1 MRLRVLPFEKEGVR
15 GGFRNSDLQVFN
27 EMKISENWLRAW
39 VNPEIDSGT
48 LSDQLTMLGLEVDD
62 MAPAAKPFS
71 GVVVGE
77 VLTVE
82 QHPDADRLRV
92 TTVNIGS
99 GEPLQ
104 IVCGAPNVRAGMKAP
119 VATIGAVLPG
129 DFKIKKGKLRGV
141 ESQGML
147 CGASEIDLE
156 DKIDGLLELPADAP
170 VGVDIREYLELDD
183 HVIDISITPNRG
195 DCFSI
200 RGVAR
205 EIGVINQLPVAAPEI
220 KEVAAAI
227 ADHKNVIVDT
237 DGCPRYLGRVI
248 KNVNTK
254 APTPAW
260 MERALA
266 RSGIRQHSI
275 LVDIT
280 NYVLIELGQPLHA
293 FDGGKVEGAVHVR
306 QAAAGEKLVLLNE
319 QEVELQEDVMVI
331 ADDAKALAIAGIMG
345 GLSSSVTDETAEIF
359 LESAFFAPLHIAGR
373 ARRFGLHTD
382 ASQRYERGVDFEL
395 PMAAM
400 HRASQL
406 IAELAGGE
414 FGPITAVEQA
424 ALLPKREAI
433 ALNQAQVDQLLG
445 YAVEPAFISDAL
457 SRLGCA
463 VTVKAEGEWTVVP
476 PSHRYDMAIY
486 QDLIEEVAR
495 IHGYD
500 NIQISLP
507 VMDVKLAKYA
517 DQFELA
523 QLRQTAVTLGYQEA
537 ISFSFADAK
546 LEKQLNPQ
554 VQPLALAN
562 PISSDLAVMRSTL
575 LSSLIPCVQYNL
587 NRQQSRVR
595 FFELGLRFDYQG
607 ASSIHD
613 LKQVPAFALIA
624 AGPRTAESWHGKPAE
639 MDFFDFKGDVEEI
652 LAAARLKVEY
662 VRSERAWLHPG
673 QSAEILLNGQSI
685 GYLGRLHPSL
695 EAELDLSATWVAE
708 LDQQAILQTYVS
720 NFTELSRFPSVR
732 RDIALLIS
740 DKINVS
746 EIQQLIEKTG
756 GELLDSAWLFDVYT
770 GQGVEEGKRSL
781 AFALLWQHPSRTL
794 EDAEIKS
801 GMDNILQVLENT
813 YQATLRAS

>member
-1 MRLRVLPFEKEGVR
+1 
-15 GGFRNSDLQVFN
+15 
-27 EMKISENWLRAW
+27 MKISENWLRTW
-39 VNPEIDSGT
+39 VNPAIDSDT
-48 LSDQLTMLGLEVDD
+48 LSDQLTMLGLEVDEL
-62 MAPAAKPFS
+62 APVAKPFT

-170 VGVDIREYLELDD
+170 VGVNIREYLKLDD
-183 HVIDISITPNRG
+183 NVIDISITPNRG

-200 RGVAR
+200 RGIAR
-205 EIGVINQLPVAAPEI
+205 EVAVINQLQMNEPEI
-220 KEVAAAI
+220 KSVDATITDEKKV
-227 ADHKNVIVDT
+227 VINT
-237 DGCPRYLGRVI
+237 DGAPRYLGRVI
-248 KNVNTK
+248 KNVKVK
-254 APTPAW
+254 AATPEW
-260 MERALA
+260 MEQALA
-266 RSGIRQHSI
+266 RSGIRTHSI
-275 LVDIT
+275 LVDVT
-280 NYVLIELGQPLHA
+280 NYVLMELGQPMHA
-293 FDGGKVEGAVHVR
+293 FDLAKIEGTVHVR
-306 QAAAGEKLVLLNE
+306 QAKPQEKLQLLND
-319 QEVELQEDVMVI
+319 QEVELQDDVMVI
-331 ADDAKALAIAGIMG
+331 ADDQKALAIAGIMG
-345 GLSSSVTDETAEIF
+345 GLASSVTDDTTDIF
-359 LESAFFAPLHIAGR
+359 LESAFFAPLAIAGR

-382 ASQRYERGVDFEL
+382 SSQRYERGVDFEL
-395 PMAAM
+395 PLIAM
-400 HRASQL
+400 NRASQL
-406 IAELAGGE
+406 IQELAGGE
-414 FGPITAVEQA
+414 FGPITVAEKA
-424 ALLPKREAI
+424 DLLPKREAI
-433 ALNQAQVDQLLG
+433 ELKQAQVDQLLG
-445 YAVEPAFISDAL
+445 YKVTAEFITDAL
-457 SRLGCA
+457 TRLGCE
-463 VTVKAEGEWTVVP
+463 VTVQADGEWSVVP

-495 IHGYD
+495 IDGYD

-507 VMDVKLAKYA
+507 SMDVQLAKYQ
-517 DQFELA
+517 DRFEIA
-523 QLRQTAVTLGYQEA
+523 QLRQTVVTLGYQEA

-554 VQPLALAN
+554 VSPLMLAN
-562 PISSDLAVMRSTL
+562 PISSDLAAMRSTL

-595 FFELGLRFDYQG
+595 FFELGLRFDYQN
-607 ASSIHD
+607 ANSIQD
-613 LKQVPAFALIA
+613 LKQIPTLALVA
-624 AGPRTAESWHGKPAE
+624 VGSREPESWHAKPQP
-639 MDFFDFKGDVEEI
+639 MDFFDFKGEVEEI
-652 LAAARLKVEY
+652 LAAGRVKVEY
-662 VRSERAWLHPG
+662 VRSERPWLHPG
-673 QSAEILLNGQSI
+673 QSAEILVDGQSI

-695 EAELDLSATWVAE
+695 ENELDLSTTWVAE
-708 LDQQAILQTYVS
+708 LDQTAVLQSYVS

-740 DKINVS
+740 DNINVRD
-746 EIQQLIEKTG
+746 IQQLIEKTG
-756 GELLDSAWLFDVYT
+756 GELLDSTWLFDVYT

-801 GMDNILQVLENT
+801 GMDNIIQVLENT

>member
-1 MRLRVLPFEKEGVR
+1 
-15 GGFRNSDLQVFN
+15 
-27 EMKISENWLRAW
+27 MKISENWLRTW
-39 VNPEIDSGT
+39 VNPAIDSDT
-48 LSDQLTMLGLEVDD
+48 LSDQLTMLGLEVDEL
-62 MAPAAKPFS
+62 APVAKPFT

-119 VATIGAVLPG
+119 VATIGAILPG

-156 DKIDGLLELPADAP
+156 DKIDGLLELPDDAP
-170 VGVDIREYLELDD
+170 VGVNIREYLKLDD
-183 HVIDISITPNRG
+183 NVIDISITPNRG

-200 RGVAR
+200 RGIAR
-205 EIGVINQLPVAAPEI
+205 EVAVINQLQMNEPEI
-220 KEVAAAI
+220 KSVDATITDEKKV
-227 ADHKNVIVDT
+227 VINT
-237 DGCPRYLGRVI
+237 DGAPRYLGRVI
-248 KNVNTK
+248 KNVNVK
-254 APTPAW
+254 AATPEW
-260 MERALA
+260 MEQALA
-266 RSGIRQHSI
+266 RSGIRTHSI
-275 LVDIT
+275 LVDVT
-280 NYVLIELGQPLHA
+280 NYVLMELGQPMHA
-293 FDGGKVEGAVHVR
+293 FDLAKIEGAVHVR
-306 QAAAGEKLVLLNE
+306 QAQPQEKLQLLND
-319 QEVELQEDVMVI
+319 QEVELQDDVMVI
-331 ADDAKALAIAGIMG
+331 ADDQKALAIAGIMG
-345 GLSSSVTDETAEIF
+345 GLASSVTDDTTDIF
-359 LESAFFAPLHIAGR
+359 LESAFFAPLAIAGR

-382 ASQRYERGVDFEL
+382 SSQRYERGVDFEL
-395 PMAAM
+395 PLIAM
-400 HRASQL
+400 NRASQL
-406 IAELAGGE
+406 IQELAGGE
-414 FGPITAVEQA
+414 FGPITVAEKSD
-424 ALLPKREAI
+424 LLPKREAI
-433 ALNQAQVDQLLG
+433 ELKQAQVDQLLG
-445 YAVEPAFISDAL
+445 YKVAAEFITDAL
-457 SRLGCA
+457 TRLGCE
-463 VTVKAEGEWTVVP
+463 VTIQADGEWSVVP

-495 IHGYD
+495 IDGYD

-507 VMDVKLAKYA
+507 SMDVQLAKYQ
-517 DQFELA
+517 DRFEIA
-523 QLRQTAVTLGYQEA
+523 QLRQTVVTLGYQEA

-554 VQPLALAN
+554 VSPLMLAN
-562 PISSDLAVMRSTL
+562 PISSDLAAMRSTL

-595 FFELGLRFDYQG
+595 FFELGLRFDYQK
-607 ASSIHD
+607 ANSIQD
-613 LKQVPAFALIA
+613 LKQIPTLALVA
-624 AGPRTAESWHGKPAE
+624 VGSREPESWHAKPQP
-639 MDFFDFKGDVEEI
+639 MDFFDFKGEVEEI
-652 LAAARLKVEY
+652 LAAGRVKVEY
-662 VRSERAWLHPG
+662 VRSERPWLHPG
-673 QSAEILLNGQSI
+673 QSAEILVDGQSI

-695 EAELDLSATWVAE
+695 ENELDLSTTWVAE
-708 LDQQAILQTYVS
+708 LDQAAVLQSYVS

-740 DKINVS
+740 DNINVRD
-746 EIQQLIEKTG
+746 IQQLIEKTG
-756 GELLDSAWLFDVYT
+756 GELLDSTWLFDVYT

-801 GMDNILQVLENT
+801 GMDNIIQVLENT

>member
-1 MRLRVLPFEKEGVR
+1 
-15 GGFRNSDLQVFN
+15 
-27 EMKISENWLRAW
+27 MKISENWLRTW
-39 VNPEIDSGT
+39 VNPAIDSDT
-48 LSDQLTMLGLEVDD
+48 LSDQLTMLGLEVDEL
-62 MAPAAKPFS
+62 APVAKPFT
-71 GVVVGE
+71 GVVIGE

-104 IVCGAPNVRAGMKAP
+104 IVCGAPNVRVGMKAP

-170 VGVDIREYLELDD
+170 VGVNIREYLKLDD

-200 RGVAR
+200 RGIAR
-205 EIGVINQLPVAAPEI
+205 EIAVINKLQMNEPVINSVDAT
-220 KEVAAAI
+220 I
-227 ADHKNVIVDT
+227 ADEKKVVIST
-237 DGCPRYLGRVI
+237 EGAPRYLGRVV
-248 KNVNTK
+248 KNVNVK
-254 APTPAW
+254 AATPEW
-260 MERALA
+260 MEQALS
-266 RSGIRQHSI
+266 RSGIRTHSI
-275 LVDIT
+275 LVDVT
-280 NYVLIELGQPLHA
+280 NYVLMELGQPMHA
-293 FDGGKVEGAVHVR
+293 FDLSKIEGTVHVR
-306 QAAAGEKLVLLNE
+306 QATQQEKLQLLND
-319 QEVELQEDVMVI
+319 QEVELQEDIMVI
-331 ADDAKALAIAGIMG
+331 ADDQKALAIAGIMG
-345 GLSSSVTDETAEIF
+345 GLSSSVTDDTTDIF
-359 LESAFFAPLHIAGR
+359 LESAFFAPLAIAGR

-382 ASQRYERGVDFEL
+382 SSQRYERGVDFEL
-395 PMAAM
+395 PLIAM
-400 HRASQL
+400 NRASQL
-406 IAELAGGE
+406 IQELAGGE
-414 FGPITAVEQA
+414 FGPITLAEKTD
-424 ALLPKREAI
+424 LLPKREAI
-433 ALNQAQVDQLLG
+433 ELKQAQVDQLLG
-445 YAVEPAFISDAL
+445 YQVAGEFIADAL
-457 SRLGCA
+457 TRLGCQ
-463 VTVKAEGEWTVVP
+463 VTVKAEGEWCVVP

-495 IHGYD
+495 IDGYD

-507 VMDVKLAKYA
+507 SMDVKFAKYQ
-517 DQFELA
+517 DRFELA
-523 QLRQTAVTLGYQEA
+523 ELRQTIVTLGYQEA

-546 LEKQLNPQ
+546 LEKQLNPE
-554 VQPLALAN
+554 VQPLMLAN
-562 PISSDLAVMRSTL
+562 PISSDLAAMRSTL

-595 FFELGLRFDYQG
+595 FFEFGLRFDYQN
-607 ASSIHD
+607 AKSIED
-613 LKQVPAFALIA
+613 LKQTPTLALVA
-624 AGPRTAESWHGKPAE
+624 VGSQEPESWHVKPQP
-639 MDFFDFKGDVEEI
+639 MDFFDFKGEVEEV
-652 LAAARLKVEY
+652 LAAGRVKVEY

-673 QSAEILLNGQSI
+673 QSAEILVGGKSI

-695 EAELDLSATWVAE
+695 ENELDLSTTWVAE
-708 LDQQAILQTYVS
+708 LDQTAVLQSYVS

-740 DKINVS
+740 DNINVRD
-746 EIQQLIEKTG
+746 IQQLIEQTG
-756 GELLDSAWLFDVYT
+756 GELLDSTWLFDVYT
-770 GQGVEEGKRSL
+770 GQGVEDGKRSL

-801 GMDNILQVLENT
+801 GMDNIIQVLENT

>member
-1 MRLRVLPFEKEGVR
+1 
-15 GGFRNSDLQVFN
+15 
-27 EMKISENWLRAW
+27 MKISENWLRTW
-39 VNPEIDSGT
+39 VNPAIDSDT
-48 LSDQLTMLGLEVDD
+48 LSDQLTMLGLEVDEL
-62 MAPAAKPFS
+62 APVAKPFT

-156 DKIDGLLELPADAP
+156 DKIDGLLELPDDAP
-170 VGVDIREYLELDD
+170 VGVNIREYLKLDD
-183 HVIDISITPNRG
+183 NVIDISITPNRG

-200 RGVAR
+200 RGIAR
-205 EIGVINQLPVAAPEI
+205 EVAVINQLQMNEPEI
-220 KEVAAAI
+220 KSVDATITDEKKV
-227 ADHKNVIVDT
+227 VIST
-237 DGCPRYLGRVI
+237 DGAPRYLGRVI
-248 KNVNTK
+248 KNVNVK
-254 APTPAW
+254 AATPEW
-260 MERALA
+260 MEQALA
-266 RSGIRQHSI
+266 RSGIRTHSI
-275 LVDIT
+275 LVDVT
-280 NYVLIELGQPLHA
+280 NYVLMELGQPMHA
-293 FDGGKVEGAVHVR
+293 FDLAKIEGTVHVR
-306 QAAAGEKLVLLNE
+306 QAQPQEKLQLLND

-331 ADDAKALAIAGIMG
+331 ADDQKALAIAGIMG
-345 GLSSSVTDETAEIF
+345 GLASSVTDDTTDIF
-359 LESAFFAPLHIAGR
+359 LESAFFAPLAIAGR

-382 ASQRYERGVDFEL
+382 SSQRYERGVDFEL
-395 PMAAM
+395 PLIAM
-400 HRASQL
+400 NRASQL
-406 IAELAGGE
+406 IQELAGGE
-414 FGPITAVEQA
+414 FGPITVAEKA
-424 ALLPKREAI
+424 DLLPKREAI
-433 ALNQAQVDQLLG
+433 ELKQAQVDQLLG
-445 YAVEPAFISDAL
+445 YKVAAEFITDAL
-457 SRLGCA
+457 TRLGCE
-463 VTVKAEGEWTVVP
+463 VTVQADGEWSVVP

-495 IHGYD
+495 INGYD

-507 VMDVKLAKYA
+507 SMDVQLAKYQ
-517 DQFELA
+517 DRFEII
-523 QLRQTAVTLGYQEA
+523 QLRQTVVTLGYQEA

-554 VQPLALAN
+554 VSPLMLAN
-562 PISSDLAVMRSTL
+562 PISSDLAAMRSTL

-595 FFELGLRFDYQG
+595 FFELGLRFDYQN
-607 ASSIHD
+607 ANSIQD
-613 LKQVPAFALIA
+613 LKQIPTLALVA
-624 AGPRTAESWHGKPAE
+624 VGSREPESWHAKPQP
-639 MDFFDFKGDVEEI
+639 MDFFDFKGEVEEI
-652 LAAARLKVEY
+652 LAAGRVKVEY
-662 VRSERAWLHPG
+662 VRSERPWLHPG
-673 QSAEILLNGQSI
+673 QSAEILVDGQSI

-695 EAELDLSATWVAE
+695 ENELDLSTTWVAE
-708 LDQQAILQTYVS
+708 LDQAAVLQSYVS

-740 DKINVS
+740 DNINVRD
-746 EIQQLIEKTG
+746 IQQLIEKTG
-756 GELLDSAWLFDVYT
+756 GELLDSTWLFDVYT

-801 GMDNILQVLENT
+801 GMDNIIQVLENT

>member
-1 MRLRVLPFEKEGVR
+1 
-15 GGFRNSDLQVFN
+15 
-27 EMKISENWLRAW
+27 MKISENWLRTW
-39 VNPEIDSGT
+39 VNPAIDSDT
-48 LSDQLTMLGLEVDD
+48 LSDQLTMLGLEVDEL
-62 MAPAAKPFS
+62 APVAKPFT

-156 DKIDGLLELPADAP
+156 DKIDGLLELPDDAP
-170 VGVDIREYLELDD
+170 VGVNIREYLKLDD
-183 HVIDISITPNRG
+183 NVIDISITPNRG

-200 RGVAR
+200 RGIAR
-205 EIGVINQLPVAAPEI
+205 EVAVINQLQMNEPEI
-220 KEVAAAI
+220 KSVDATITDEKKV
-227 ADHKNVIVDT
+227 VIST
-237 DGCPRYLGRVI
+237 DGAPRYLGRVI
-248 KNVNTK
+248 KNVNVK
-254 APTPAW
+254 ASTPEW
-260 MERALA
+260 MEQALA
-266 RSGIRQHSI
+266 RSGIRTHSI
-275 LVDIT
+275 LVDVT
-280 NYVLIELGQPLHA
+280 NYVLMELGQPMHA
-293 FDGGKVEGAVHVR
+293 FDLAKIEGTVHVR
-306 QAAAGEKLVLLNE
+306 QAKSQEKLQLLND
-319 QEVELQEDVMVI
+319 QEVELQDDVMVI
-331 ADDAKALAIAGIMG
+331 ADDQKALAIAGIMG
-345 GLSSSVTDETAEIF
+345 GLASSVTDDTTDIF
-359 LESAFFAPLHIAGR
+359 LESAFFAPLAIAGR

-382 ASQRYERGVDFEL
+382 SSQRYERGVDFEL
-395 PMAAM
+395 PLIAM
-400 HRASQL
+400 NRASQL
-406 IAELAGGE
+406 IQELAGGE
-414 FGPITAVEQA
+414 FGPITVAEKSD
-424 ALLPKREAI
+424 LLPKREAI
-433 ALNQAQVDQLLG
+433 ELKQAQVDQLLG
-445 YAVEPAFISDAL
+445 YKVAAEFITDAL
-457 SRLGCA
+457 TRLGCE
-463 VTVKAEGEWTVVP
+463 VTVQANGEWSVVP

-495 IHGYD
+495 IDGYD

-507 VMDVKLAKYA
+507 SMDVQLAKYQ
-517 DQFELA
+517 DRFEIA
-523 QLRQTAVTLGYQEA
+523 QLRQTVVTLGYQEA

-554 VQPLALAN
+554 VSPLMLAN
-562 PISSDLAVMRSTL
+562 PISSDLAAMRSTL

-595 FFELGLRFDYQG
+595 FFELGLRFDYQN
-607 ASSIHD
+607 ANSIQD
-613 LKQVPAFALIA
+613 LKQIPTLALVA
-624 AGPRTAESWHGKPAE
+624 VGSREPESWHAKPQP
-639 MDFFDFKGDVEEI
+639 MDFFDFKGEVEEI
-652 LAAARLKVEY
+652 LAAGRVKVEY
-662 VRSERAWLHPG
+662 VRSERPWLHPG
-673 QSAEILLNGQSI
+673 QSAEILVDGQSI

-695 EAELDLSATWVAE
+695 ENELDLSTTWVAE
-708 LDQQAILQTYVS
+708 LDQAAVLQSYVS

-740 DKINVS
+740 DNINVRD
-746 EIQQLIEKTG
+746 IQQLIEKTG
-756 GELLDSAWLFDVYT
+756 GELLDSTWLFDVYT

-801 GMDNILQVLENT
+801 GMDNIIQVLENT

>member
-1 MRLRVLPFEKEGVR
+1 
-15 GGFRNSDLQVFN
+15 
-27 EMKISENWLRAW
+27 MKISENWLRTW
-39 VNPEIDSGT
+39 VNPAIDIDT
-48 LSDQLTMLGLEVDD
+48 LSDQLTMLGLEVDEL
-62 MAPAAKPFS
+62 APVAKPFT

-170 VGVDIREYLELDD
+170 VGVNIREYLKLDD
-183 HVIDISITPNRG
+183 NVIDISITPNRG

-200 RGVAR
+200 RGIAR
-205 EIGVINQLPVAAPEI
+205 EIAVINQLQMNEPEI
-220 KEVAAAI
+220 KSVDATITDEKKV
-227 ADHKNVIVDT
+227 VIST
-237 DGCPRYLGRVI
+237 EGAPRYLGRVI
-248 KNVNTK
+248 KNVNVK
-254 APTPAW
+254 AATPEW
-260 MERALA
+260 MEQALA
-266 RSGIRQHSI
+266 RSGIRTHSI
-275 LVDIT
+275 LVDVT
-280 NYVLIELGQPLHA
+280 NYVLMELGQPMHA
-293 FDGGKVEGAVHVR
+293 FDLAKIEGTVEVR
-306 QAAAGEKLVLLNE
+306 QAEPQEKLQLLND

-331 ADDAKALAIAGIMG
+331 ADDQKALAIAGIMG
-345 GLSSSVTDETAEIF
+345 GLASSVTDDTTDIF
-359 LESAFFAPLHIAGR
+359 LESAFFAPLAIAGR

-382 ASQRYERGVDFEL
+382 SSQRYERGVDFEL
-395 PMAAM
+395 PLIAM
-400 HRASQL
+400 NRASQL
-406 IAELAGGE
+406 IQELAGGE
-414 FGPITAVEQA
+414 FGPITIAEKSD
-424 ALLPKREAI
+424 LLPKREAI
-433 ALNQAQVDQLLG
+433 ELKQAQVDQLLG
-445 YAVEPAFISDAL
+445 YQVAAEFITDAL
-457 SRLGCA
+457 TRLGCE
-463 VTVKAEGEWTVVP
+463 VTVKADGEWSVVP

-495 IHGYD
+495 IDGYD

-507 VMDVKLAKYA
+507 SMVVQLAKYQ
-517 DQFELA
+517 DRFEIA
-523 QLRQTAVTLGYQEA
+523 QLRQTVVTLGYQEA

-554 VQPLALAN
+554 VNPLMLAN
-562 PISSDLAVMRSTL
+562 PISSDLAAMRSTL

-595 FFELGLRFDYQG
+595 FFELGLRFDYQD
-607 ASSIHD
+607 ANSIQD
-613 LKQVPAFALIA
+613 LRQIPTLALIA
-624 AGPRTAESWHGKPAE
+624 VGSREPESWHAKPQP
-639 MDFFDFKGDVEEI
+639 MDFFDFKGEVEEV
-652 LAAARLKVEY
+652 LAAGRVKVEY
-662 VRSERAWLHPG
+662 VRSERSWLHPG
-673 QSAEILLNGQSI
+673 QSAEILVDGKSI

-695 EAELDLSATWVAE
+695 ENELDLSTTWVAE
-708 LDQQAILQTYVS
+708 LDQAAVLQSYVS

-740 DKINVS
+740 DNINVRD
-746 EIQQLIEKTG
+746 IQQLIEKTG
-756 GELLDSAWLFDVYT
+756 GELLDSTWLFDVYT

-801 GMDNILQVLENT
+801 GMDNIIQVLENT

>member
-1 MRLRVLPFEKEGVR
+1 
-15 GGFRNSDLQVFN
+15 
-27 EMKISENWLRAW
+27 MKISENWLRTW
-39 VNPEIDSGT
+39 VNPAIDSET
-48 LSDQLTMLGLEVDD
+48 LSDQLTMLGLEVDEL
-62 MAPAAKPFS
+62 APVAKPFT

-156 DKIDGLLELPADAP
+156 DKIDGLLELPTDAP
-170 VGVDIREYLELDD
+170 VGVNIREYLKLDD
-183 HVIDISITPNRG
+183 NVIDISITPNRG

-200 RGVAR
+200 RGIAR
-205 EIGVINQLPVAAPEI
+205 EIAVINQLQMNEAEI
-220 KEVAAAI
+220 KSVDATI
-227 ADHKNVIVDT
+227 ADEKKVVIST
-237 DGCPRYLGRVI
+237 EGAPRYLGRVI
-248 KNVNTK
+248 KNVNVK
-254 APTPAW
+254 AATPEW
-260 MERALA
+260 MEQALA
-266 RSGIRQHSI
+266 RSGIRTHSI
-275 LVDIT
+275 LVDVT
-280 NYVLIELGQPLHA
+280 NYVLMELGQPMHA
-293 FDGGKVEGAVHVR
+293 FDLAKIEGTVHVR
-306 QAAAGEKLVLLNE
+306 QAQPQEKLQLLND
-319 QEVELQEDVMVI
+319 QEVELQEDIMVI
-331 ADDAKALAIAGIMG
+331 ADDQKALAIAGIMG
-345 GLSSSVTDETAEIF
+345 GLASSVTDDTTDIF
-359 LESAFFAPLHIAGR
+359 LESAFFAPLAIAGR

-382 ASQRYERGVDFEL
+382 SSQRYERGVDFEL
-395 PMAAM
+395 PLIAM
-400 HRASQL
+400 NRASQL
-406 IAELAGGE
+406 IQELAGGE
-414 FGPITAVEQA
+414 FGPITVAEKTEI
-424 ALLPKREAI
+424 LPKREAI
-433 ALNQAQVDQLLG
+433 ELKQAQVDQLLG
-445 YAVEPAFISDAL
+445 YQLTADFIADAL
-457 SRLGCA
+457 NRLGCE
-463 VTVKAEGEWTVVP
+463 VTVKAEGEWSVVP

-495 IHGYD
+495 IDGYD

-507 VMDVKLAKYA
+507 SMDVQLAKYQ
-517 DQFELA
+517 DRFEIA
-523 QLRQTAVTLGYQEA
+523 ELRQTIVTLGYQEA

-554 VQPLALAN
+554 VNPLMLAN
-562 PISSDLAVMRSTL
+562 PISSDLAAMRSTL

-595 FFELGLRFDYQG
+595 FFELGLRFDYQD
-607 ASSIHD
+607 AKSIED
-613 LKQVPAFALIA
+613 LKQIPTLALVA
-624 AGPRTAESWHGKPAE
+624 VGSQQPESWHVKPQP
-639 MDFFDFKGDVEEI
+639 MDFFDFKGEIEEI
-652 LAAARLKVEY
+652 MAAGRVKVEY

-673 QSAEILLNGQSI
+673 QSAEILVDGQSI

-695 EAELDLSATWVAE
+695 ENELDLTTTWVAE
-708 LDQQAILQTYVS
+708 LDQTAVLQSYVS
-720 NFTELSRFPSVR
+720 NFTELSRFPSIR

-740 DKINVS
+740 DNINVRD
-746 EIQQLIEKTG
+746 IQQLIEKTG
-756 GELLDSAWLFDVYT
+756 GELLDSTWLFDVYT

-801 GMDNILQVLENT
+801 GMDNIIQVLENT

>member
-1 MRLRVLPFEKEGVR
+1 
-15 GGFRNSDLQVFN
+15 
-27 EMKISENWLRAW
+27 MKISENWLRTW
-39 VNPEIDSGT
+39 VNPAIDSDT
-48 LSDQLTMLGLEVDD
+48 LSDQLTMLGLEVDEL
-62 MAPAAKPFS
+62 APVAKPFT

-119 VATIGAVLPG
+119 VATIGAILPG

-170 VGVDIREYLELDD
+170 VGVNIREYLKLDD
-183 HVIDISITPNRG
+183 NVIDISITPNRG

-200 RGVAR
+200 RGIAR
-205 EIGVINQLPVAAPEI
+205 EVAVINQLQMNEPEI
-220 KEVAAAI
+220 KSVDATITDEKKV
-227 ADHKNVIVDT
+227 VIST
-237 DGCPRYLGRVI
+237 DGAPRYLGRVI
-248 KNVNTK
+248 KNVNVK
-254 APTPAW
+254 AATPEW
-260 MERALA
+260 MEQALA
-266 RSGIRQHSI
+266 RSGIRTHSI
-275 LVDIT
+275 LVDVT
-280 NYVLIELGQPLHA
+280 NYVLMELGQPMHA
-293 FDGGKVEGAVHVR
+293 FDLAKIEGTVHVR
-306 QAAAGEKLVLLNE
+306 QAQPQEKLQLLND

-331 ADDAKALAIAGIMG
+331 ADDQKALAIAGIMG
-345 GLSSSVTDETAEIF
+345 GLASRVTDDTSDIF
-359 LESAFFAPLHIAGR
+359 LESAFFAPLAIAGR

-382 ASQRYERGVDFEL
+382 SSQRYERGVDFEL
-395 PMAAM
+395 PLIAM
-400 HRASQL
+400 NRASQL
-406 IAELAGGE
+406 IQELAGGE
-414 FGPITAVEQA
+414 FGPITVAEKSD
-424 ALLPKREAI
+424 LLPKREAI
-433 ALNQAQVDQLLG
+433 ELKQVQVDQLLG
-445 YAVEPAFISDAL
+445 YKVAAEFITDAL
-457 SRLGCA
+457 TRLGCE
-463 VTVKAEGEWTVVP
+463 VTVQANGEWSVVP

-495 IHGYD
+495 IDGYD

-507 VMDVKLAKYA
+507 SMDVQLAKYQ
-517 DQFELA
+517 DRFEIA
-523 QLRQTAVTLGYQEA
+523 QLRQTVVTLGYQEA

-554 VQPLALAN
+554 VSPLMLAN
-562 PISSDLAVMRSTL
+562 PISSDLAAMRSTL

-595 FFELGLRFDYQG
+595 FFELGLRFDYQN
-607 ASSIHD
+607 ANSIQD
-613 LKQVPAFALIA
+613 LKQIPTLALVA
-624 AGPRTAESWHGKPAE
+624 VGSREPESWHAKPQP
-639 MDFFDFKGDVEEI
+639 MDFFDFKGEVEEI
-652 LAAARLKVEY
+652 LAAGRVKVEY
-662 VRSERAWLHPG
+662 VRSERPWLHPG
-673 QSAEILLNGQSI
+673 QSAEILVDGQSI

-695 EAELDLSATWVAE
+695 ENELDLSTTWVAE
-708 LDQQAILQTYVS
+708 LDQAAVLQSYVS

-740 DKINVS
+740 DNINVRD
-746 EIQQLIEKTG
+746 IQQLIEKTG
-756 GELLDSAWLFDVYT
+756 GELLDSTWLFDVYT

-801 GMDNILQVLENT
+801 GMDNIIQVLENT

>member
-1 MRLRVLPFEKEGVR
+1 
-15 GGFRNSDLQVFN
+15 
-27 EMKISENWLRAW
+27 MKISENWLRTW
-39 VNPEIDSGT
+39 VNPAIDSET

-62 MAPAAKPFS
+62 LTPAAKPFT

-77 VLTVE
+77 VLSVE

-92 TTVNIGS
+92 TTVNIGT
-99 GEPLQ
+99 GELLQ
-104 IVCGAPNVRAGMKAP
+104 IVCGAPNVRVGMKAP

-129 DFKIKKGKLRGV
+129 DFKIKKGKLRGI

-156 DKIDGLLELPADAP
+156 DKIDGLLELPVDAP
-170 VGVDIREYLELDD
+170 VGADIREYLNLDD

-200 RGVAR
+200 RGIAR
-205 EIGVINQLPVAAPEI
+205 EIGVINQLAVTAPEI
-220 KEVAAAI
+220 SEVAATI
-227 ADHKNVIVDT
+227 ADQKQVLVNT

-254 APTPAW
+254 ASTPAW
-260 MERALA
+260 MEQALS

-306 QAAAGEKLVLLNE
+306 QATATEKLTLLNE
-319 QEVELQEDVMVI
+319 QEIELTENVMVI

-345 GLSSSVTDETAEIF
+345 GLASSVTDETTEIF
-359 LESAFFAPLHIAGR
+359 LESAFFAPLAIVGR
-373 ARRFGLHTD
+373 ARRYGLHTD

-395 PMAAM
+395 PMIAM
-400 HRASQL
+400 NRASQL

-414 FGPITAVEQA
+414 FGPITIAENA
-424 ALLPKREAI
+424 ALLPKRESI
-433 ALNQAQVDQLLG
+433 ELNQAQVNQLLG
-445 YAVEPAFISDAL
+445 YKVDSAFITDAL
-457 SRLGCA
+457 QRLGCE
-463 VTVKAEGEWTVVP
+463 VTVKAEGEWTVIP

-507 VMDVKLAKYA
+507 VIDVKLAKHQ
-517 DQFELA
+517 DQFELP
-523 QLRQTAVTLGYQEA
+523 QLRQTLVTLGYQEA
-537 ISFSFADAK
+537 ISFSFADLK
-546 LEKQLNPQ
+546 LEKQLNPN
-554 VQPLALAN
+554 VNPLALAN

-575 LSSLIPCVQYNL
+575 LSSLIPCVQYNI

-595 FFELGLRFDYQG
+595 FFELGLRFDYQNAENING
-607 ASSIHD
+607 
-613 LKQVPAFALIA
+613 LKQIPTLAMVAV
-624 AGPRTAESWHGKPAE
+624 GSKQAESWHGKVQS
-639 MDFFDFKGDVEEI
+639 MDFFDFKGEVEEI
-652 LAAARLKVEY
+652 LAAGRVNVEY
-662 VRSERAWLHPG
+662 VRSEREWLHPG
-673 QSAEILLNGQSI
+673 QSAEILVDGQSI

-695 EAELDLSATWVAE
+695 ENALDLSTTWVAE
-708 LDQQAILQTYVS
+708 LDQLAVLQTYVS

-732 RDIALLIS
+732 RDIALVIS

-746 EIQQLIEKTG
+746 EIQQLIGKTG
-756 GELLDSAWLFDVYT
+756 GELLDSSWLFDVYT

-801 GMDNILQVLENT
+801 GMDNIIQVLENT

>member
-1 MRLRVLPFEKEGVR
+1 
-15 GGFRNSDLQVFN
+15 
-27 EMKISENWLRAW
+27 MKISENWLRTW
-39 VNPEIDSGT
+39 VNPAIDSDT
-48 LSDQLTMLGLEVDD
+48 LSDQLTMLGLEVDELV
-62 MAPAAKPFS
+62 PAAKPFT
-71 GVVVGE
+71 GVVIGE
-77 VLTVE
+77 VLTVV

-104 IVCGAPNVRAGMKAP
+104 IVCGAPNVRAGMKVP

-170 VGVDIREYLELDD
+170 VGANIREYLNLDD

-205 EIGVINQLPVAAPEI
+205 EIGVINQLPVTAPEI
-220 KEVAAAI
+220 QEVAATI
-227 ADHKNVIVDT
+227 ADQKQVVVTT

-254 APTPAW
+254 AATPAW
-260 MERALA
+260 MEQALA

-280 NYVLIELGQPLHA
+280 NYVLMELGQPLHA
-293 FDGGKVEGAVHVR
+293 FDGGQVQGSVHVR
-306 QAAAGEKLVLLNE
+306 QASANEKLVLLNE
-319 QEVELQEDVMVI
+319 QEIELTEDVMVI
-331 ADDAKALAIAGIMG
+331 ADDVKALAIAGIMG
-345 GLSSSVTDETAEIF
+345 GLSSSVTDETTEIF

-373 ARRFGLHTD
+373 ARRYGLHTD

-395 PMAAM
+395 PMIAM
-400 HRASQL
+400 QRASQL
-406 IAELAGGE
+406 IQTLAGGD
-414 FGPITAVEQA
+414 FGPITVSEKTE
-424 ALLPKREAI
+424 LLPKREAI
-433 ALNQAQVDQLLG
+433 ELNQAQVDQLLG
-445 YAVEPAFISDAL
+445 YQVPTGFITDAL
-457 SRLGCA
+457 QRLGCE

-507 VMDVKLAKYA
+507 VIDVKLAKHQ
-517 DQFELA
+517 DQFELT
-523 QLRQTAVTLGYQEA
+523 QLRQTLVTLGYQEA
-537 ISFSFADAK
+537 ISFSFADLK
-546 LEKQLNPQ
+546 LEKQLNSQ
-554 VQPLALAN
+554 VNPLALAN

-575 LSSLIPCVQYNL
+575 LSSLIPCVQYNI

-595 FFELGLRFDYQG
+595 FFELGLRFDYQN
-607 ASSIHD
+607 AKSIED
-613 LKQVPAFALIA
+613 LKQIPTLAMIA
-624 AGPRTAESWHGKPAE
+624 VGSKQIESWHGKAQV
-639 MDFFDFKGDVEEI
+639 MDFFDLKGEVEEI
-652 LAAARLKVEY
+652 LAAGRVHVEY
-662 VRSERAWLHPG
+662 VRSEREWLHPG
-673 QSAEILLNGQSI
+673 QSAEILVDGKSV

-695 EAELDLSATWVAE
+695 ENALDLSTTWIAE
-708 LDQQAILQTYVS
+708 LDQSAVLQTYVS

-732 RDIALLIS
+732 RDIALVIS

-756 GELLDSAWLFDVYT
+756 GELLDSTWLFDVYT
-770 GQGVEEGKRSL
+770 GQGVEQGKRSL

-801 GMDNILQVLENT
+801 GMDHIIQVLEDT

>member
-1 MRLRVLPFEKEGVR
+1 
-15 GGFRNSDLQVFN
+15 
-27 EMKISENWLRAW
+27 MKISENWLRTW
-39 VNPEIDSGT
+39 VNPAIDSEK
-48 LSDQLTMLGLEVDD
+48 LSDQLTMLGLEVDEI
-62 MAPAAKPFS
+62 APAAKPFT

-170 VGVDIREYLELDD
+170 VGVNVREYLDLDD
-183 HVIDISITPNRG
+183 NVIDISITPNRG

-200 RGVAR
+200 RGIAR
-205 EIGVINQLPVAAPEI
+205 EIGVINQLPVTAPEI
-220 KEVAAAI
+220 KEVAATL
-227 ADHKNVIVDT
+227 ADEKKVVVET
-237 DGCPRYLGRVI
+237 EGCARYLGRVI

-254 APTPAW
+254 APTPEW
-260 MERALA
+260 MERALVRA
-266 RSGIRQHSI
+266 GIRQHSI

-280 NYVLIELGQPLHA
+280 NYVLMELGQPLHA
-293 FDGGKVEGAVHVR
+293 FDGGKVQGSVHVR
-306 QAAAGEKLVLLNE
+306 QATAGEKLVLLNE
-319 QEVELQEDVMVI
+319 QEVELQDDVMVI
-331 ADDAKALAIAGIMG
+331 ADDEKALAIAGIMG
-345 GLSSSVTDETAEIF
+345 GLSSSVTDETTEIF

-395 PMAAM
+395 PLIAM

-414 FGPITAVEQA
+414 FGPIIVAEKSE
-424 ALLPKREAI
+424 LLPKREAI
-433 ALNQAQVDQLLG
+433 ELEQAQVDQLLG
-445 YAVEPAFISDAL
+445 YTVESDFITDAL
-457 SRLGCA
+457 TRLGCE
-463 VTVKAEGEWTVVP
+463 VTVKAEGQWSVVP

-507 VMDVKLAKYA
+507 VIDVKLAKYE
-517 DQFELA
+517 DQFELT

-537 ISFSFADAK
+537 ISFSFADLK
-546 LEKQLNPQ
+546 LEKQLNPE
-554 VQPLALAN
+554 VNPLALAN

-575 LSSLIPCVQYNL
+575 LSSLIPCVQYNV
-587 NRQQSRVR
+587 NRQQNRVR
-595 FFELGLRFDYQG
+595 FFELGLRFDYQN
-607 ASSIHD
+607 AASIHD
-613 LKQVPAFALIA
+613 LKQIPTFALIA
-624 AGPRTAESWHGKPAE
+624 TGSRTPETWHGKAQP
-639 MDFFDFKGDVEEI
+639 MDFFDFKGDIEEI
-652 LAAARLKVEY
+652 LAAAHLNVEY
-662 VRSERAWLHPG
+662 VRSERSWLHPG
-673 QSAEILLNGQSI
+673 QSAEILVNGQSI

-695 EAELDLSATWVAE
+695 EDELDLATTWVAE
-708 LDQQAILQTYVS
+708 LDQSAVLQTYVS

-746 EIQQLIEKTG
+746 EIQGLIEKTG
-756 GELLDSAWLFDVYT
+756 GELLGSTWLFDVYT

>member
-1 MRLRVLPFEKEGVR
+1 
-15 GGFRNSDLQVFN
+15 
-27 EMKISENWLRAW
+27 MKISENWLRTW
-39 VNPEIDSGT
+39 VNPAIDSET
-48 LSDQLTMLGLEVDD
+48 LSDQLTMLGLEVDEL
-62 MAPAAKPFS
+62 APVAKPFT

-170 VGVDIREYLELDD
+170 VGVNIREYLKLDD
-183 HVIDISITPNRG
+183 NVIDISITPNRG

-200 RGVAR
+200 RGIAR
-205 EIGVINQLPVAAPEI
+205 EIAVINQLQINEPDI
-220 KEVAAAI
+220 KTVDTTI
-227 ADHKNVIVDT
+227 ADEKKVVIST
-237 DGCPRYLGRVI
+237 EGAPRYLGRVI
-248 KNVNTK
+248 KNVNVK
-254 APTPAW
+254 AATPEW
-260 MERALA
+260 MEQALA
-266 RSGIRQHSI
+266 RSGIRTHSI
-275 LVDIT
+275 LVDVT
-280 NYVLIELGQPLHA
+280 NYVLMELGQPMHA
-293 FDGGKVEGAVHVR
+293 FDLAKIEGTVHVR
-306 QAAAGEKLVLLNE
+306 QAQPQEKLQLLND
-319 QEVELQEDVMVI
+319 QEVELQEDIMVI
-331 ADDAKALAIAGIMG
+331 ADDQKALAIAGIMG
-345 GLSSSVTDETAEIF
+345 GLASSVTDDTTDIF
-359 LESAFFAPLHIAGR
+359 LESAFFAPLAIAGR

-382 ASQRYERGVDFEL
+382 SSQRYERGVDFEL
-395 PMAAM
+395 PLIAM
-400 HRASQL
+400 NRASQL
-406 IAELAGGE
+406 IQELAGGE
-414 FGPITAVEQA
+414 FGPITVAEKTEI
-424 ALLPKREAI
+424 LPKREAI
-433 ALNQAQVDQLLG
+433 ELKQAQVDQLLG
-445 YAVEPAFISDAL
+445 YQLTADFIADAL
-457 SRLGCA
+457 TRLGCE
-463 VTVKAEGEWTVVP
+463 VTVKAEGEWSVVP

-495 IHGYD
+495 IDGYD

-507 VMDVKLAKYA
+507 SMDVQLAKYQ
-517 DQFELA
+517 DRFEIA
-523 QLRQTAVTLGYQEA
+523 ELRQTIVTLGYQEA

-554 VQPLALAN
+554 VNPLMLAN
-562 PISSDLAVMRSTL
+562 PISSDLAAMRSTL

-595 FFELGLRFDYQG
+595 FFELGLRFDYQD
-607 ASSIHD
+607 AKSIED
-613 LKQVPAFALIA
+613 LKQIPTLALVA
-624 AGPRTAESWHGKPAE
+624 VGSQQPESWHVKLQPL
-639 MDFFDFKGDVEEI
+639 DFFDFKGEIEEI
-652 LAAARLKVEY
+652 LAAGRVKVEY

-673 QSAEILLNGQSI
+673 QSAEILVDGQSI

-695 EAELDLSATWVAE
+695 ENELDLSTTWVAE
-708 LDQQAILQTYVS
+708 LDQTAVLQSYVS

-740 DKINVS
+740 DNINVRD
-746 EIQQLIEKTG
+746 IQQLIEKTG
-756 GELLDSAWLFDVYT
+756 GELLDSTWLFDVYT

-801 GMDNILQVLENT
+801 GMDNIIQVLENT

>member
-1 MRLRVLPFEKEGVR
+1 
-15 GGFRNSDLQVFN
+15 
-27 EMKISENWLRAW
+27 MKISENWLRTW
-39 VNPEIDSGT
+39 VNPAIDSDT

-62 MAPAAKPFS
+62 LSPAAKLFT

-170 VGVDIREYLELDD
+170 VGVNVREYLELDD
-183 HVIDISITPNRG
+183 NVIDISITPNRG

-200 RGVAR
+200 RGIAR
-205 EIGVINQLPVAAPEI
+205 EIGVINQLPVTAPEI
-220 KEVAAAI
+220 KEVAATI
-227 ADHKNVIVDT
+227 SDEKKVVVET

-254 APTPAW
+254 AATPVW

-266 RSGIRQHSI
+266 RAGIRQHSI

-280 NYVLIELGQPLHA
+280 NYVLMELGQPLHA

-306 QAAAGEKLVLLNE
+306 QATVAEKLTLLNE
-319 QEVELQEDVMVI
+319 QEVDLNEKVMVI
-331 ADDAKALAIAGIMG
+331 ADDTKALAIAGIMG
-345 GLSSSVTDETAEIF
+345 GLSSAVSDSTTEIF
-359 LESAFFAPLHIAGR
+359 LESAFFDQLYIAGR
-373 ARRFGLHTD
+373 ARGFGLHTD

-395 PMAAM
+395 PLMAM

-406 IAELAGGE
+406 ISELAGGE
-414 FGPITAVEQA
+414 FGPITVAEKA
-424 ALLPKREAI
+424 ELLPKREAI
-433 ALNQAQVDQLLG
+433 ELNQAQVDQLLG
-445 YAVEPAFISDAL
+445 YKVESDFISDAL
-457 SRLGCA
+457 ARLGCD
-463 VTVKAEGEWTVVP
+463 VTVKAQGEWLVVP
-476 PSHRYDMAIY
+476 PSHRFDMAIY

-507 VMDVKLAKYA
+507 VIDVKLAKYQ
-517 DQFELA
+517 DQFELG

-537 ISFSFADAK
+537 ISFSFADLK
-546 LEKQLNPQ
+546 LEKQLNPSIN
-554 VQPLALAN
+554 PLALAN

-575 LSSLIPCVQYNL
+575 LSSLIPCVQHNV

-595 FFELGLRFDYQG
+595 FFELGLRFDYQD
-607 ASSIHD
+607 AASIHD
-613 LKQVPAFALIA
+613 LKQIPTFALVA
-624 AGPRTAESWHGKPAE
+624 TGSRTTESWHGKAQP
-639 MDFFDFKGDVEEI
+639 MDFFDFKGDIEEI
-652 LAAARLKVEY
+652 LAAGRLNVEY
-662 VRSERAWLHPG
+662 VRSERSWLHPG
-673 QSAEILLNGQSI
+673 QSAEILVDGKSI

-695 EAELDLSATWVAE
+695 ESELDLATTWVAE
-708 LDQQAILQTYVS
+708 LDQKAVLQTYVS

-746 EIQQLIEKTG
+746 EIQGLIEKTG
-756 GELLDSAWLFDVYT
+756 GALLGSTWLFDVYT

-781 AFALLWQHPSRTL
+781 AFALLWQHPTRTL

>member
-1 MRLRVLPFEKEGVR
+1 
-15 GGFRNSDLQVFN
+15 
-27 EMKISENWLRAW
+27 MKISENWLRSW
-39 VNPEIDSGT
+39 VNPAIDSNR
-48 LSDQLTMLGLEVDD
+48 LSDQLTMLGLEVDELV
-62 MAPAAKPFS
+62 PVAKPFT

-104 IVCGAPNVRAGMKAP
+104 IVCGAPNVRVGMKAP

-170 VGVDIREYLELDD
+170 VGINIREYLKLDD
-183 HVIDISITPNRG
+183 NVIDISITPNRG

-200 RGVAR
+200 RGIAR
-205 EIGVINQLPVAAPEI
+205 EIAVINQL
-220 KEVAAAI
+220 EVNEPKIQAI
-227 ADHKNVIVDT
+227 AANISDEKVVNIST
-237 DGCPRYLGRVI
+237 EGTPRYLGRII
-248 KNVNTK
+248 KNVNVK
-254 APTPAW
+254 AVTPDW
-260 MERALA
+260 MEQALA
-266 RSGIRQHSI
+266 RSGIRTHSI

-280 NYVLIELGQPLHA
+280 NYVLLELGQPMHA
-293 FDGGKVEGAVHVR
+293 FDLAKIEGSIQVR
-306 QAAAGEKLVLLNE
+306 QAQPQEKLTLLND
-319 QEVELQEDVMVI
+319 QEVELQDDIMVI
-331 ADDAKALAIAGIMG
+331 ADDQKALAIAGIMG
-345 GLSSSVTDETAEIF
+345 GLDSSVTDDTQDIF
-359 LESAFFAPLHIAGR
+359 LESAFFAPLAIAGR

-382 ASQRYERGVDFEL
+382 SSQRYERGVDFEL
-395 PMAAM
+395 PMIAM
-400 HRASQL
+400 YRASEL
-406 IAELAGGE
+406 IQAFAGGE
-414 FGPITAVEQA
+414 FGPITVAEQE

-433 ALNQAQVDQLLG
+433 ALQQVQVDQLLG
-445 YAVEPAFISDAL
+445 YQVAGDFIADAL
-457 SRLGCA
+457 ARLGC
-463 VTVKAEGEWTVVP
+463 VVETKAESEWSVIP

-507 VMDVKLAKYA
+507 KIDVTLEKYQ
-517 DQFELA
+517 DRFEIA
-523 QLRQTAVTLGYQEA
+523 QLRQTIATLGYQEA

-546 LEKQLNPQ
+546 LEKQLNPNE
-554 VQPLALAN
+554 QPLMLAN
-562 PISSDLAVMRSTL
+562 PISSDLAAMRSTL

-587 NRQQSRVR
+587 NRQQQRVR
-595 FFELGLRFDYQG
+595 FFELGLRFDYQN
-607 ASSIHD
+607 AQSIHD
-613 LKQVPAFALIA
+613 LKQIPTLALIA
-624 AGPRTAESWHGKPAE
+624 VGSRVPESWHAKPQV
-639 MDFFDFKGDVEEI
+639 MDFFDFKGEVEEI
-652 LAAARLKVEY
+652 LAAGRVKAEF
-662 VRSERAWLHPG
+662 VRTERAWLHPG
-673 QSAEILLNGQSI
+673 QSAEIVVDGQAI

-695 EAELDLSATWVAE
+695 ENELDLGTTWVAE
-708 LDQQAILQTYVS
+708 LDQQAVLQSYVS

-740 DKINVS
+740 DNIEVRD
-746 EIQQLIEKTG
+746 IQRLIEQTG
-756 GELLDSAWLFDVYT
+756 GELLDSTWLFDVYT
-770 GQGVEEGKRSL
+770 GQGVEQGKRSL
-781 AFALLWQHPSRTL
+781 AFAVLWQHPARTL

-801 GMDNILQVLENT
+801 GMDNIIQVLEDT

>member
-1 MRLRVLPFEKEGVR
+1 
-15 GGFRNSDLQVFN
+15 
-27 EMKISENWLRAW
+27 MKISENWLRTW
-39 VNPEIDSGT
+39 VNPAIDSET
-48 LSDQLTMLGLEVDD
+48 LSDQLTMLGLEVDEL
-62 MAPAAKPFS
+62 APVAKPFT

-156 DKIDGLLELPADAP
+156 DKIDGLLELPTDAP
-170 VGVDIREYLELDD
+170 VGVNIREYLKLDD
-183 HVIDISITPNRG
+183 NVIDISITPNRG

-200 RGVAR
+200 RGIAR
-205 EIGVINQLPVAAPEI
+205 EIAVINQVQMNEPDI
-220 KEVAAAI
+220 KSVDATI
-227 ADHKNVIVDT
+227 ADEKKVVIST
-237 DGCPRYLGRVI
+237 EGAPRYLGRVI
-248 KNVNTK
+248 KNVNVK
-254 APTPAW
+254 AATPEW
-260 MERALA
+260 MEQALA
-266 RSGIRQHSI
+266 RSGIRTHSI
-275 LVDIT
+275 LVDVT
-280 NYVLIELGQPLHA
+280 NYVLMELGQPMHA
-293 FDGGKVEGAVHVR
+293 FDLAKIEGTVHVR
-306 QAAAGEKLVLLNE
+306 QAQPQEKLQLLND
-319 QEVELQEDVMVI
+319 QEVELQEDIMVI
-331 ADDAKALAIAGIMG
+331 ADDQKALAIAGIMG
-345 GLSSSVTDETAEIF
+345 GLASSVTDDTTDIF
-359 LESAFFAPLHIAGR
+359 LESAFFAPLAIAGR

-382 ASQRYERGVDFEL
+382 SSQRYERGVDFEL
-395 PMAAM
+395 PLIAM
-400 HRASQL
+400 NRASQL
-406 IAELAGGE
+406 IQELAGGE
-414 FGPITAVEQA
+414 FGPITVAEKTEI
-424 ALLPKREAI
+424 LPKREAI
-433 ALNQAQVDQLLG
+433 ELKQAQVDQLLG
-445 YAVEPAFISDAL
+445 YQLTADFIADAL
-457 SRLGCA
+457 TRLGCE
-463 VTVKAEGEWTVVP
+463 VTVKAEGEWNVVP

-495 IHGYD
+495 IDGYD

-507 VMDVKLAKYA
+507 SMDVQLAKYQ
-517 DQFELA
+517 DRFEIA
-523 QLRQTAVTLGYQEA
+523 ELRQTIVTLGYQEA

-554 VQPLALAN
+554 VNPLMLAN
-562 PISSDLAVMRSTL
+562 PISSDLAAMRSTL

-595 FFELGLRFDYQG
+595 FFELGLRFDYQN
-607 ASSIHD
+607 AKSIED
-613 LKQVPAFALIA
+613 LKQIPTLALVA
-624 AGPRTAESWHGKPAE
+624 VGSQQPESWHVKPQP
-639 MDFFDFKGDVEEI
+639 MDFFDFKGEIEEI
-652 LAAARLKVEY
+652 LAAGRVKVEY

-673 QSAEILLNGQSI
+673 QSAEILVDGQSI

-695 EAELDLSATWVAE
+695 ENELDLSTTWVAE
-708 LDQQAILQTYVS
+708 FDQAAVLQSYVS
-720 NFTELSRFPSVR
+720 NFTELSRFPSIR

-740 DKINVS
+740 DNINVRD
-746 EIQQLIEKTG
+746 IQQLIEKTG
-756 GELLDSAWLFDVYT
+756 GELLDSTWLFDVYT

-801 GMDNILQVLENT
+801 GMDNIIQVLENT

>member
-1 MRLRVLPFEKEGVR
+1 
-15 GGFRNSDLQVFN
+15 
-27 EMKISENWLRAW
+27 
-39 VNPEIDSGT
+39 
-48 LSDQLTMLGLEVDD
+48 MLGLEVDELV
-62 MAPAAKPFS
+62 PAAKPFT
-71 GVVVGE
+71 GVVIGE
-77 VLTVE
+77 VLTVV

-99 GEPLQ
+99 GESLQ
-104 IVCGAPNVRAGMKAP
+104 IVCGAPNVCVGMKMP

-170 VGVDIREYLELDD
+170 VGTNIREYLNLDD
-183 HVIDISITPNRG
+183 HVVDISITPNRG

-205 EIGVINQLPVAAPEI
+205 EIGVINQLPVTAPEI
-220 KEVAAAI
+220 QEVAATI
-227 ADHKNVIVDT
+227 ADQKQVVVTT

-254 APTPAW
+254 AATPAW
-260 MERALA
+260 MEQALA

-280 NYVLIELGQPLHA
+280 NYVLMELGQPLHA
-293 FDGGKVEGAVHVR
+293 FDGGQVQGSVHVR
-306 QAAAGEKLVLLNE
+306 QASANEKLVLLNE
-319 QEVELQEDVMVI
+319 QEIELTEDVMVI
-331 ADDAKALAIAGIMG
+331 ADDVKALAIAGIMG
-345 GLSSSVTDETAEIF
+345 GLSSSVTDETTEIF

-373 ARRFGLHTD
+373 ARRYGLHTD

-395 PMAAM
+395 PMIAM
-400 HRASQL
+400 QRASQL
-406 IAELAGGE
+406 IQTLAGGD
-414 FGPITAVEQA
+414 FGPITVSEKTE
-424 ALLPKREAI
+424 LLPKREVI
-433 ALNQAQVDQLLG
+433 ELNQAQVDQLLG
-445 YAVEPAFISDAL
+445 YQVPTAFITDAL
-457 SRLGCA
+457 QRLGCA
-463 VTVKAEGEWTVVP
+463 VTVTAEGEWTVVP

-507 VMDVKLAKYA
+507 VIDVKLAKHQ
-517 DQFELA
+517 DQFELT
-523 QLRQTAVTLGYQEA
+523 QLRQTLVTLGYQEA
-537 ISFSFADAK
+537 ISFSFADLK
-546 LEKQLNPQ
+546 LEKQLNSQ
-554 VQPLALAN
+554 VNPLALAN

-575 LSSLIPCVQYNL
+575 LSSLIPCVQYNI

-595 FFELGLRFDYQG
+595 FFELGLRFDYQN
-607 ASSIHD
+607 AKSIED
-613 LKQVPAFALIA
+613 LKQIPTLAMIA
-624 AGPRTAESWHGKPAE
+624 VGSKQIESWHGKAQV
-639 MDFFDFKGDVEEI
+639 MDFFDLKGEVEEI
-652 LAAARLKVEY
+652 LAAGRVQVEY
-662 VRSERAWLHPG
+662 VRSDREWLHPG
-673 QSAEILLNGQSI
+673 QSAEILVDGKSV

-695 EAELDLSATWVAE
+695 ENALDLSTTWIAE
-708 LDQQAILQTYVS
+708 LDQSAVLQTYVS

-732 RDIALLIS
+732 RDIALVIS

-756 GELLDSAWLFDVYT
+756 GELLDSTWLFDVYT
-770 GQGVEEGKRSL
+770 GQGVEQGKRSL

-801 GMDNILQVLENT
+801 GMDHIIQVLEDT

>member
-1 MRLRVLPFEKEGVR
+1 
-15 GGFRNSDLQVFN
+15 
-27 EMKISENWLRAW
+27 MKISENWLRTW
-39 VNPEIDSGT
+39 VNPAIDSDT
-48 LSDQLTMLGLEVDD
+48 LSNQLTMLGLEVDGMD
-62 MAPAAKPFS
+62 PAAKPFT

-77 VLTVE
+77 VLTVV

-104 IVCGAPNVRAGMKAP
+104 IVCGAPNVRVGMKAP

-156 DKIDGLLELPADAP
+156 DKIDGLLELPSDAP
-170 VGVDIREYLELDD
+170 VGINIREYLNLDD

-200 RGVAR
+200 RGIAR
-205 EIGVINQLPVAAPEI
+205 EIGVINQLPVTVPDI
-220 KEVAAAI
+220 KHVVATI
-227 ADHKNVIVDT
+227 TDEKKVVIST

-254 APTPAW
+254 ASTPIW

-293 FDGGKVEGAVHVR
+293 FDGDKVQGSVQVR
-306 QAAAGEKLVLLNE
+306 QAAAAEKLTLLDE
-319 QEVELQEDVMVI
+319 QEVELSEKVMVI

-345 GLSSSVTDETAEIF
+345 GISSSVTDETTEIF
-359 LESAFFAPLHIAGR
+359 LESAFFAPLAIAGR
-373 ARRFGLHTD
+373 ARSFGLHTD

-395 PMAAM
+395 PMIAM

-406 IAELAGGE
+406 IKELAGGE
-414 FGPITAVEQA
+414 FGPITVAEQA
-424 ALLPKREAI
+424 ELLPTREAI
-433 ALNQAQVDQLLG
+433 ELNQAQVDQLLG
-445 YAVEPAFISDAL
+445 YQVESDFITDAL
-457 SRLGCA
+457 TRLGCT
-463 VTVKAEGEWTVVP
+463 VTVKAVGEWTVVP
-476 PSHRYDMAIY
+476 PSHRYDMTIY

-500 NIQISLP
+500 NIQMSLP
-507 VMDVKLAKYA
+507 VIDVKLAKHQ
-517 DQFELA
+517 DQFELP
-523 QLRQTAVTLGYQEA
+523 QLRQTLVTLGYQEA
-537 ISFSFADAK
+537 ISFSFSDLK
-546 LEKQLNPQ
+546 LEKQLNPS
-554 VQPLALAN
+554 VNPLALAN

-575 LSSLIPCVQYNL
+575 LSSLIPCVQYNI

-595 FFELGLRFDYQG
+595 FFELGLRFDYQN
-607 ASSIHD
+607 AKNIND
-613 LKQVPAFALIA
+613 LKQIPTLAMIA
-624 AGPRTAESWHGKPAE
+624 VGAKTAESWHGKPQS
-639 MDFFDFKGDVEEI
+639 MDFFDLKGEVEE
-652 LAAARLKVEY
+652 LLGAARVQADY
-662 VRSERAWLHPG
+662 VRSTREWLHPG
-673 QSAEILLNGQSI
+673 QSAEILVAGKSI

-695 EAELDLSATWVAE
+695 EDELDLGITWVAE
-708 LDQQAILQTYVS
+708 LDQLAVLQTYVS

-740 DKINVS
+740 DNINVS
-746 EIQQLIEKTG
+746 EIQQLIGKAG
-756 GELLDSAWLFDVYT
+756 GELLDSSWLFDVYT
-770 GQGVEEGKRSL
+770 GQGVENGKRSL

-801 GMDNILQVLENT
+801 GMDHIIQVLEST

>member
-1 MRLRVLPFEKEGVR
+1 
-15 GGFRNSDLQVFN
+15 
-27 EMKISENWLRAW
+27 MKISENWLRTW
-39 VNPEIDSGT
+39 VNPAIDSDT
-48 LSDQLTMLGLEVDD
+48 LSDQLTMLGLEVDEL
-62 MAPAAKPFS
+62 APVAKPFT

-156 DKIDGLLELPADAP
+156 DKIDGLLELPDDAP
-170 VGVDIREYLELDD
+170 VGVNIREYLKLDD
-183 HVIDISITPNRG
+183 NVIDISITPNRG

-200 RGVAR
+200 RGIAR
-205 EIGVINQLPVAAPEI
+205 EVAVINQLQMNEPEI
-220 KEVAAAI
+220 KSVDATITDEKKV
-227 ADHKNVIVDT
+227 VINT
-237 DGCPRYLGRVI
+237 DGAPRYLGRVI
-248 KNVNTK
+248 KNVNVK
-254 APTPAW
+254 AATPEW
-260 MERALA
+260 MEQALA
-266 RSGIRQHSI
+266 RSGIRTHSI
-275 LVDIT
+275 LVDVT
-280 NYVLIELGQPLHA
+280 NYVLMELGQPMHA
-293 FDGGKVEGAVHVR
+293 FDLAKIEGAVHVR
-306 QAAAGEKLVLLNE
+306 QAQPQEKLQLLND

-331 ADDAKALAIAGIMG
+331 ADDQKALAIAGIMG
-345 GLSSSVTDETAEIF
+345 GLASSVTDDTTDIF
-359 LESAFFAPLHIAGR
+359 LESAFFAPLAIAGR

-382 ASQRYERGVDFEL
+382 SSQRYERGVDFEL
-395 PMAAM
+395 PLIAM
-400 HRASQL
+400 NRASQL
-406 IAELAGGE
+406 IQELAGGE
-414 FGPITAVEQA
+414 FGPITVAEKA
-424 ALLPKREAI
+424 DLLPKREAI
-433 ALNQAQVDQLLG
+433 ELKQAQVDQLLG
-445 YAVEPAFISDAL
+445 YKVAAEFITDAL
-457 SRLGCA
+457 TRLGCE
-463 VTVKAEGEWTVVP
+463 VTVQADGEWSVVP

-495 IHGYD
+495 IDGYD

-507 VMDVKLAKYA
+507 SMDVQLAKYQ
-517 DQFELA
+517 DRFEIA
-523 QLRQTAVTLGYQEA
+523 QLRQTVVTLGYQEA

-554 VQPLALAN
+554 VSPLMLAN
-562 PISSDLAVMRSTL
+562 PISSDLAAMRSTL
-575 LSSLIPCVQYNL
+575 LTSLIPCVQYNL

-595 FFELGLRFDYQG
+595 FFELGLRFDYQN
-607 ASSIHD
+607 ANSIQD
-613 LKQVPAFALIA
+613 LKQIPTLALVA
-624 AGPRTAESWHGKPAE
+624 VGSREPESWHAKPQP
-639 MDFFDFKGDVEEI
+639 MDFFDFKGEVEEI
-652 LAAARLKVEY
+652 LAAGRVKVEY
-662 VRSERAWLHPG
+662 VRLERPWLHPG
-673 QSAEILLNGQSI
+673 QSAEILVDGQSI

-695 EAELDLSATWVAE
+695 ENELDLSTTWVAE
-708 LDQQAILQTYVS
+708 LDQAAVLQSYVS

-740 DKINVS
+740 DNINVRD
-746 EIQQLIEKTG
+746 IQQLIEKTG
-756 GELLDSAWLFDVYT
+756 GELLDSTWLFDVYT

-801 GMDNILQVLENT
+801 GMDNIIQVLENT

>member
-1 MRLRVLPFEKEGVR
+1 
-15 GGFRNSDLQVFN
+15 
-27 EMKISENWLRAW
+27 MKISENWLRTW
-39 VNPEIDSGT
+39 VNPAIDSDT
-48 LSDQLTMLGLEVDD
+48 LSDQLTMLGLEVDEL
-62 MAPAAKPFS
+62 APVAKPFT

-170 VGVDIREYLELDD
+170 VGVNIREYLKLDD
-183 HVIDISITPNRG
+183 NVIDISITPNRG

-200 RGVAR
+200 RGIAR
-205 EIGVINQLPVAAPEI
+205 EIAVINQLQMNEPEI
-220 KEVAAAI
+220 KSVDATITDEKKV
-227 ADHKNVIVDT
+227 VIST
-237 DGCPRYLGRVI
+237 EGAPRYLGRVI
-248 KNVNTK
+248 KNVNVK
-254 APTPAW
+254 AATPEW
-260 MERALA
+260 MEQALA
-266 RSGIRQHSI
+266 RSGIRTHSI
-275 LVDIT
+275 LVDVT
-280 NYVLIELGQPLHA
+280 NYVLMELGQPMHA
-293 FDGGKVEGAVHVR
+293 FDLAKIEGTVQVR
-306 QAAAGEKLVLLNE
+306 QAKPQEKLQLLND

-331 ADDAKALAIAGIMG
+331 ADDQKALAIAGIMG
-345 GLSSSVTDETAEIF
+345 GLASSVTDDTTDIF
-359 LESAFFAPLHIAGR
+359 LESAFFAPLAIAGR

-382 ASQRYERGVDFEL
+382 SSQRYERGVDFEL
-395 PMAAM
+395 PLIAM
-400 HRASQL
+400 NRASQL
-406 IAELAGGE
+406 IQELAGGE
-414 FGPITAVEQA
+414 FGPITIAEKSD
-424 ALLPKREAI
+424 LLPKREAI
-433 ALNQAQVDQLLG
+433 ELKQAQVDQLLG
-445 YAVEPAFISDAL
+445 YQVAAELITEAL
-457 SRLGCA
+457 TRLGCE
-463 VTVKAEGEWTVVP
+463 VTVKADGEWSVVP

-495 IHGYD
+495 IDGYD

-507 VMDVKLAKYA
+507 SMDVQLAKYQ
-517 DQFELA
+517 DRFEIA
-523 QLRQTAVTLGYQEA
+523 QLRQTVVTLGYQEA

-554 VQPLALAN
+554 VNPLILAN
-562 PISSDLAVMRSTL
+562 PISSDLAAMRSTL

-595 FFELGLRFDYQG
+595 FFELGLRFDYQD
-607 ASSIHD
+607 ANSIQD
-613 LKQVPAFALIA
+613 LRQIPTLALIA
-624 AGPRTAESWHGKPAE
+624 VGSREPESWHAKPQP
-639 MDFFDFKGDVEEI
+639 MDFFDFKGEVEEV
-652 LAAARLKVEY
+652 LAAGRVKVEY
-662 VRSERAWLHPG
+662 VRSERSWLHPG
-673 QSAEILLNGQSI
+673 QSAEILVDGKSI

-695 EAELDLSATWVAE
+695 ENELDLSTTWVAE
-708 LDQQAILQTYVS
+708 LDQAAVLQSYVS

-740 DKINVS
+740 DNINVRD
-746 EIQQLIEKTG
+746 IQQLIEKTG
-756 GELLDSAWLFDVYT
+756 GELLDSTWLFDVYT

-801 GMDNILQVLENT
+801 GMDNIIQVLENT

>member
-1 MRLRVLPFEKEGVR
+1 
-15 GGFRNSDLQVFN
+15 
-27 EMKISENWLRAW
+27 MKISENWLRTW
-39 VNPEIDSGT
+39 VNPAIDSNT
-48 LSDQLTMLGLEVDD
+48 LSDQLTMLGLEVDEL
-62 MAPAAKPFS
+62 APVAKPFT

-170 VGVDIREYLELDD
+170 VGVNIREYLKLDD
-183 HVIDISITPNRG
+183 NVIDISITPNRG

-200 RGVAR
+200 RGIAR
-205 EIGVINQLPVAAPEI
+205 EIAVINQLQMNEPEI
-220 KEVAAAI
+220 KSVDATITDEKKV
-227 ADHKNVIVDT
+227 VIST
-237 DGCPRYLGRVI
+237 EGAPRYLGRVI
-248 KNVNTK
+248 KNVNVK
-254 APTPAW
+254 AATPEW
-260 MERALA
+260 MEQALA
-266 RSGIRQHSI
+266 RSGIRTHSI
-275 LVDIT
+275 LVDVT
-280 NYVLIELGQPLHA
+280 NYVLMELGQPMHA
-293 FDGGKVEGAVHVR
+293 FDLAKIEGTVQVR
-306 QAAAGEKLVLLNE
+306 QAKPQEKLQLLND

-331 ADDAKALAIAGIMG
+331 ADDQKALAIAGIMG
-345 GLSSSVTDETAEIF
+345 GLASSVTDDTTDIF
-359 LESAFFAPLHIAGR
+359 LESAFFAPLAIAGR

-382 ASQRYERGVDFEL
+382 SSQRYERGVDFEL
-395 PMAAM
+395 PLIAM
-400 HRASQL
+400 NRASQL
-406 IAELAGGE
+406 IQELAGGE
-414 FGPITAVEQA
+414 FGPITIAEKSD
-424 ALLPKREAI
+424 LLPKREAI
-433 ALNQAQVDQLLG
+433 ELKQAQVDQLLG
-445 YAVEPAFISDAL
+445 YQVAAEFITDAL
-457 SRLGCA
+457 TRLGCE
-463 VTVKAEGEWTVVP
+463 VTVKADGEWSVVP

-495 IHGYD
+495 IDGYD

-507 VMDVKLAKYA
+507 SMDVQLAKYQ
-517 DQFELA
+517 DRFEIA
-523 QLRQTAVTLGYQEA
+523 QLRQTVVTLGYQEA

-554 VQPLALAN
+554 VNPLMLAN
-562 PISSDLAVMRSTL
+562 PISSDLAAMRSTL

-595 FFELGLRFDYQG
+595 FFELGLRFDYQD
-607 ASSIHD
+607 ANSIQD
-613 LKQVPAFALIA
+613 LKQIPTLALIA
-624 AGPRTAESWHGKPAE
+624 VGSREPESWHAKPQP
-639 MDFFDFKGDVEEI
+639 MDFFDFKGEVEEV
-652 LAAARLKVEY
+652 LAAGRVKVEY
-662 VRSERAWLHPG
+662 VRSERSWLHPG
-673 QSAEILLNGQSI
+673 QSAEILVDGKSI

-695 EAELDLSATWVAE
+695 ENELDLSTAWVAE
-708 LDQQAILQTYVS
+708 LDQAAVLQSYVS

-740 DKINVS
+740 DNINVRD
-746 EIQQLIEKTG
+746 IQQLIEKTG
-756 GELLDSAWLFDVYT
+756 GELLDSTWLFDVYT

-801 GMDNILQVLENT
+801 GMDNIIQVLENT

>member
-1 MRLRVLPFEKEGVR
+1 
-15 GGFRNSDLQVFN
+15 
-27 EMKISENWLRAW
+27 MKISENWLRTW
-39 VNPEIDSGT
+39 VNPAIDSET
-48 LSDQLTMLGLEVDD
+48 LSDQLTMLGLEVDEL
-62 MAPAAKPFS
+62 APVAKPFT

-119 VATIGAVLPG
+119 VATIGAILPG

-170 VGVDIREYLELDD
+170 VGVNIREYLKLDD
-183 HVIDISITPNRG
+183 NVIDISITPNRG

-200 RGVAR
+200 RGIAR
-205 EIGVINQLPVAAPEI
+205 EIAVINQLQINEPDI
-220 KEVAAAI
+220 KTVDATI
-227 ADHKNVIVDT
+227 ADEKKVVIST
-237 DGCPRYLGRVI
+237 EGAPRYLGRVI
-248 KNVNTK
+248 KNVNVK
-254 APTPAW
+254 AATPEW
-260 MERALA
+260 MEQALA
-266 RSGIRQHSI
+266 RSGIRTHSI
-275 LVDIT
+275 LIDVT
-280 NYVLIELGQPLHA
+280 NYVLMELGQPMHA
-293 FDGGKVEGAVHVR
+293 FDLAKIEGTVHVR
-306 QAAAGEKLVLLNE
+306 QAQPQEKLQLLND
-319 QEVELQEDVMVI
+319 QEVELQEDIMVI
-331 ADDAKALAIAGIMG
+331 ADDQKALAIAGIMG
-345 GLSSSVTDETAEIF
+345 GLASSVTDDTTDIF
-359 LESAFFAPLHIAGR
+359 LESAFFAPLAIAGR

-382 ASQRYERGVDFEL
+382 SSQRYERGVDFEL
-395 PMAAM
+395 PLIAM
-400 HRASQL
+400 NRASQL
-406 IAELAGGE
+406 IQELAGGE
-414 FGPITAVEQA
+414 FGPITVAEKTEI
-424 ALLPKREAI
+424 LPKREAI
-433 ALNQAQVDQLLG
+433 ELKQAQVDQLLG
-445 YAVEPAFISDAL
+445 YQVTADFIADAL
-457 SRLGCA
+457 NRLGCE
-463 VTVKAEGEWTVVP
+463 VTVKAEGEWSVVP

-495 IHGYD
+495 IDGYD

-507 VMDVKLAKYA
+507 SMDVQLAKYQ
-517 DQFELA
+517 DRFEIA
-523 QLRQTAVTLGYQEA
+523 ELRQTIVTLGYQEA

-554 VQPLALAN
+554 VNPLMLAN
-562 PISSDLAVMRSTL
+562 PISSDLAAMRSTL

-595 FFELGLRFDYQG
+595 FFELGLRFDYQN
-607 ASSIHD
+607 AKSIED
-613 LKQVPAFALIA
+613 LKQIPTLALVA
-624 AGPRTAESWHGKPAE
+624 VGSQQPESWHVKPQP
-639 MDFFDFKGDVEEI
+639 MDFFDFKGEIEEI
-652 LAAARLKVEY
+652 LAAGRVKVEY

-673 QSAEILLNGQSI
+673 QSAEILVDGQSI

-695 EAELDLSATWVAE
+695 ENELDLSTTWVAE
-708 LDQQAILQTYVS
+708 LNQTAVLQSYVS
-720 NFTELSRFPSVR
+720 NFTELSRFPSIR

-740 DKINVS
+740 DNINVRD
-746 EIQQLIEKTG
+746 IQQLIEKTG
-756 GELLDSAWLFDVYT
+756 GELLDSTWLFDVYT

-801 GMDNILQVLENT
+801 GMDNIIQVLENT

>member
-1 MRLRVLPFEKEGVR
+1 
-15 GGFRNSDLQVFN
+15 
-27 EMKISENWLRAW
+27 MKISENWLRTW
-39 VNPEIDSGT
+39 VNPAIDSDT
-48 LSDQLTMLGLEVDD
+48 LSDQLTMLGLEVDEL
-62 MAPAAKPFS
+62 APVAKPFT

-170 VGVDIREYLELDD
+170 VGVNIREYLKLDD
-183 HVIDISITPNRG
+183 NVIDISITPNRG

-200 RGVAR
+200 RGIAR
-205 EIGVINQLPVAAPEI
+205 EIAVINQLQMNEPEI
-220 KEVAAAI
+220 KSVDATITDEKKV
-227 ADHKNVIVDT
+227 VIST
-237 DGCPRYLGRVI
+237 DGAPRYLGRVV
-248 KNVNTK
+248 KNVNIK
-254 APTPAW
+254 AATPEW
-260 MERALA
+260 MEQALA
-266 RSGIRQHSI
+266 RSGIRTHSI
-275 LVDIT
+275 LVDVT
-280 NYVLIELGQPLHA
+280 NYVLMELGQPMHA
-293 FDGGKVEGAVHVR
+293 FDLAKIEGTVHVR
-306 QAAAGEKLVLLNE
+306 QAHPLEKLQLLND

-331 ADDAKALAIAGIMG
+331 ADDQKALAIAGIMG
-345 GLSSSVTDETAEIF
+345 GLASSVTDDTADIF
-359 LESAFFAPLHIAGR
+359 LESAFFAPLAIAGR

-382 ASQRYERGVDFEL
+382 SSQRYERGVDFEL
-395 PMAAM
+395 PLIAM
-400 HRASQL
+400 NRASQL
-406 IAELAGGE
+406 IQELAGGE
-414 FGPITAVEQA
+414 FGPITVAEKTD
-424 ALLPKREAI
+424 LLPKREAI
-433 ALNQAQVDQLLG
+433 ELKQAQVDQLLG
-445 YAVEPAFISDAL
+445 YQVAADFITDAL
-457 SRLGCA
+457 TRLGCK
-463 VTVKAEGEWTVVP
+463 VTVKAEGEWSVVP

-495 IHGYD
+495 IDGYD

-507 VMDVKLAKYA
+507 SMDVQLAKYQ
-517 DQFELA
+517 DRFEIA
-523 QLRQTAVTLGYQEA
+523 QLRQTVVTLGYQEA

-554 VQPLALAN
+554 VNPLMLAN

-595 FFELGLRFDYQG
+595 FFELGLRFDYQD
-607 ASSIHD
+607 ATSIQD
-613 LKQVPAFALIA
+613 LKQIPTLALIA
-624 AGPRTAESWHGKPAE
+624 VGSREPESWHAKPQP
-639 MDFFDFKGDVEEI
+639 MDFFDFKGEVEEV
-652 LAAARLKVEY
+652 LAAGRVKVEY

-673 QSAEILLNGQSI
+673 QSAEILVDGQSI

-695 EAELDLSATWVAE
+695 ENELDLSTTWVAE
-708 LDQQAILQTYVS
+708 LDQAAVLQSYVS

-740 DKINVS
+740 DNINVRD
-746 EIQQLIEKTG
+746 IQQLIEKTG
-756 GELLDSAWLFDVYT
+756 GELLDSTWLFDVYT

-801 GMDNILQVLENT
+801 GMDNIIQVLENT

>member
-1 MRLRVLPFEKEGVR
+1 
-15 GGFRNSDLQVFN
+15 
-27 EMKISENWLRAW
+27 MKISENWLRTW
-39 VNPEIDSGT
+39 VNPAIDSDT
-48 LSDQLTMLGLEVDD
+48 LSDQLTMLGLEVDEL
-62 MAPAAKPFS
+62 APVAKPFT

-119 VATIGAVLPG
+119 VATIGAILPG

-156 DKIDGLLELPADAP
+156 DKIDGLLELPDDAP
-170 VGVDIREYLELDD
+170 VGVNIREYLKLDD
-183 HVIDISITPNRG
+183 NVIDISITPNRG

-200 RGVAR
+200 RGIAR
-205 EIGVINQLPVAAPEI
+205 EVAVINQLQMNEPEI
-220 KEVAAAI
+220 KSVDATITDEKKV
-227 ADHKNVIVDT
+227 VINT
-237 DGCPRYLGRVI
+237 DGAPRYLGRVI
-248 KNVNTK
+248 KNVNVK
-254 APTPAW
+254 ASTPEW
-260 MERALA
+260 MEQALA
-266 RSGIRQHSI
+266 RSGIRTHSI
-275 LVDIT
+275 LVDVT
-280 NYVLIELGQPLHA
+280 NYVLMELGQPMHA
-293 FDGGKVEGAVHVR
+293 FDLAKIEGTVHVR
-306 QAAAGEKLVLLNE
+306 QAQPQEKLQLLND
-319 QEVELQEDVMVI
+319 QEVELQDDVMVI
-331 ADDAKALAIAGIMG
+331 ADDQKALAIAGIMG
-345 GLSSSVTDETAEIF
+345 GLASSVTDDTTDIF
-359 LESAFFAPLHIAGR
+359 LESAFFAPLAIAGR

-382 ASQRYERGVDFEL
+382 SSQRYERGVDFEL
-395 PMAAM
+395 PLIAM
-400 HRASQL
+400 NRASQL
-406 IAELAGGE
+406 IQELAGGE
-414 FGPITAVEQA
+414 FGPITVAEKSD
-424 ALLPKREAI
+424 LLPKREAI
-433 ALNQAQVDQLLG
+433 ELKQAQVDQLLG
-445 YAVEPAFISDAL
+445 YKVAAEFITDAL
-457 SRLGCA
+457 TRLGCE
-463 VTVKAEGEWTVVP
+463 VTIQADGEWSVVP

-495 IHGYD
+495 IDGYD

-507 VMDVKLAKYA
+507 SMDVQLAKYQ
-517 DQFELA
+517 DRFEIA
-523 QLRQTAVTLGYQEA
+523 QLRQTVVTLGYQEA

-554 VQPLALAN
+554 VSPLMLAN
-562 PISSDLAVMRSTL
+562 PISSDLAAMRSTL

-595 FFELGLRFDYQG
+595 FFELGLRFDYQN
-607 ASSIHD
+607 ANSIQD
-613 LKQVPAFALIA
+613 LKQIPTLALVA
-624 AGPRTAESWHGKPAE
+624 VGSREPESWHAKPQP
-639 MDFFDFKGDVEEI
+639 MDFFDFKGEVEEI
-652 LAAARLKVEY
+652 LAAGRVKVEY
-662 VRSERAWLHPG
+662 VRSEHPWLHPG
-673 QSAEILLNGQSI
+673 QSAEILVDGQSI

-695 EAELDLSATWVAE
+695 ENELDLSITWVAE
-708 LDQQAILQTYVS
+708 LDQAAVLQSYVS

-740 DKINVS
+740 DNINVRD
-746 EIQQLIEKTG
+746 IQQLIEKTG
-756 GELLDSAWLFDVYT
+756 GELLDSTWLFDVYT

-801 GMDNILQVLENT
+801 GMDNIIQVLENT

>member
-1 MRLRVLPFEKEGVR
+1 
-15 GGFRNSDLQVFN
+15 
-27 EMKISENWLRAW
+27 MKISENWLRTW
-39 VNPEIDSGT
+39 VNPAIDSEK

-62 MAPAAKPFS
+62 LSPAAKPFT

-119 VATIGAVLPG
+119 VAMIGAVLPG

-156 DKIDGLLELPADAP
+156 DKLDGLLELPEDAP
-170 VGVDIREYLELDD
+170 VGVNVREYLDLDD
-183 HVIDISITPNRG
+183 NVIDISITPNRG

-200 RGVAR
+200 RGIAR
-205 EIGVINQLPVAAPEI
+205 EIAVINQLAVNTPEIQAVAATISDE
-220 KEVAAAI
+220 KTVQSLTE
-227 ADHKNVIVDT
+227 
-237 DGCPRYLGRVI
+237 GCPRYLGRVI

-254 APTPAW
+254 AATPEW

-280 NYVLIELGQPLHA
+280 NYVLIELGQPMHA
-293 FDGGKVEGAVHVR
+293 FDGAKVQGGIQVR
-306 QAAAGEKLVLLNE
+306 MANAAEKLVLLNE

-331 ADDAKALAIAGIMG
+331 ADDAKVLAMAGIMG
-345 GLSSSVTDETAEIF
+345 GLSSAVSDETTEIF

-395 PMAAM
+395 PLLAM

-414 FGPITAVEQA
+414 FGPITVAEQA
-424 ALLPKREAI
+424 SQLPTRSAI
-433 ALNQAQVDQLLG
+433 ELNQAQVDQLLG
-445 YAVEPAFISDAL
+445 YSVDAAFITDAL
-457 SRLGCA
+457 TRLGCE
-463 VTVKAEGEWTVVP
+463 VTVLAEGQWSVVP
-476 PSHRYDMAIY
+476 PSHRFDMAIY
-486 QDLIEEVAR
+486 QDLIEEIAR

-507 VMDVKLAKYA
+507 VIDVQLAKYQ
-517 DQFELA
+517 DQFEVG

-546 LEKQLNPQ
+546 LEKQLNPA
-554 VQPLALAN
+554 VNPLALAN

-575 LSSLIPCVQYNL
+575 LSSLIPCVQYNV
-587 NRQQSRVR
+587 NRQQNRVR
-595 FFELGLRFDYQG
+595 FFELGLRFDYQN

-613 LKQVPAFALIA
+613 LKQIPTFALIA
-624 AGPRTAESWHGKPAE
+624 VGAKAAESWHAKAQP
-639 MDFFDFKGDVEEI
+639 MDFFDFKGDIEEI
-652 LAAARLKVEY
+652 LAAGRVQVEY

-673 QSAEILLNGQSI
+673 QSAEIMVNGQSI
-685 GYLGRLHPSL
+685 GYFGRLHPSL
-695 EAELDLSATWVAE
+695 EDELDLGITWVAE
-708 LDQQAILQTYVS
+708 LDQAAVLQTYVS

-756 GELLDSAWLFDVYT
+756 GALLDSTWLFDVYT
-770 GQGVEEGKRSL
+770 GQGVEQGKRSL
-781 AFALLWQHPSRTL
+781 AFALLWQHPTRTL